1 MSTHDGHGNQGAS
14 APAVISHPSPSK
26 YLAIAAILAIITAIE
41 VALFYIEAVLPVLV
55 PVLLILS
62 AAKFAM
68 VAMFYMHLKF
78 DEKLFSWFFVGGL
91 VLASFVMVAL
101 LTLFGP
107 LNDAVQEDNVA
118 ALQSIAANNSAKS
131 APLTGDQLFA
141 AKGCGGCH
149 AIDGVPGAVGTLG
162 PNMDGIGARAE
173 SRISGLTAAEYIEQS
188 IREPGVF
195 IVEGYD
201 PIMPSLASGISQP
214 EFETLVSFLVSLE

>member
-1 MSTHDGHGNQGAS
+1 MSAHDGHVNQGAS
-14 APAVISHPSPSK
+14 AAPDSSHPSPSK
-26 YLAIAAILAIITAIE
+26 YLAIAAILAAITGIE

-62 AAKFAM
+62 ATKFAM

-107 LNDAVQEDNVA
+107 LNDKVLKSISSDNNA
-118 ALQSIAANNSAKS
+118 QSAS
-131 APLTGDQLFA
+131 LTGDQLFA

-149 AIDGVPGAVGTLG
+149 TIDGVPGAVGTLG
-162 PNMDGIGARAE
+162 PNMDGIGTRAE
-173 SRISGLTAAEYIEQS
+173 SRISGLSASEYIEQS

-195 IVEGYD
+195 IVEGFD

-214 EFETLVSFLVSLE
+214 EFETLVSFLLSLE